1 MRFIIGLLCLFS
13 FYMGLFSKSYGKD
26 IAVGFIYREPPEEA
40 FYLYDWLVVDPDN
53 FSWEKFDEKFYI
65 KNRKAKLI
73 AYVSLGEI
81 EPYRSYYKEIK
92 KDWILGE
99 NKAWKTYIADIRN
112 KEYQKFLIEK
122 VIKNLDR
129 FDGIFFDT
137 LDSYQQ
143 VLKPQEFKSYEDSM
157 IDFLKEIR
165 KKYSNKT
172 ILVNRGF
179 EIADKVVGIV
189 DGFVAESLFYGIDVK
204 SMKYKKMSKEDTQW
218 LLDKLSQ
225 IKNLGFIV
233 IVIDY
238 VDPKNKKLAKEVAQ
252 KIYQLGFIP
261 YVADKNLQTVGTSIY
276 QLIPRKV
283 LMFYDSKEND
293 VAYSTIH
300 RLYQLYVEYLG
311 YIPVLQDIQKGLPA
325 RFLADEYAGVLIRL
339 SKVENEK
346 RFIDWVKKQID
357 DGIKVFFLDYFPVSE
372 DLLSLLGINY
382 YGIKST
388 FDKADILE
396 KRYNYFE
403 IEPDFD
409 SIPLVNVKEGNP
421 VLTIKVNSKAFVPF
435 AITKWGGYALEGSF
449 LRIFG
454 ENELFVFDP
463 VKVFRDIFNP
473 DFPAL
478 DITTEN
484 GRRILTA
491 HIDGDAFFG
500 VADFE
505 PSKTVGEIIRD
516 KIIKKYNIPHTV
528 SIIEGEISPEGLY
541 SEKSKR
547 LEEVARSIF
556 KLDNVEIASHSFS
569 HPFKWRKIEEL
580 SRNKNNTEGYSL
592 PIKGYTFSLEREII
606 GSVNYIN
613 EKLAPKDKKVKVFL
627 WTGDCVPSEEAI
639 KLTYKLGIYNTNGGD
654 TVIDSKNPF
663 FSYIG
668 PMGLNRDEYF
678 QIYAPI
684 QNENIYTD
692 LWKDY
697 YGYINVISTYKL
709 TDKPYRFK
717 PIFIYYHFYSGQ
729 KLLSLKALDEVYS
742 YALSQEVNPM
752 FLSEYDQ
759 RVLEFRNTAICRD
772 IRDDSI
778 IIRGEGNL
786 RTVRLDK
793 DVKVDIFNSKGV
805 VGFKKINDSTYIH
818 LDNSGDYKLSY
829 SDTLPNFYLIDSN
842 GQIEDFKVEADKVKI
857 RLKSYLPLE
866 FRIFNRN
873 CKVSI
878 EPKNYS
884 LESGAKHIHEY
895 RFKREKEAYVEAYCN

>member
-516 KIIKKYNIPHTV
+516 KIIKKSNIPHTV
-528 SIIEGEISPEGLY
+528 SIVEGEISLEGLY
-541 SEKSKR
+541 PERSKY

-556 KLDNVEIASHSFS
+556 ELDNVEIASHSFS

-678 QIYAPI
+678 QIYTPI
-684 QNENIYTD
+684 QNENIYTN

-717 PIFIYYHFYSGQ
+717 PISIYYHFYSGQ

-778 IIRGEGNL
+778 IIRGESNL

>member
-491 HIDGDAFFG
+491 HINGDAFFG

-516 KIIKKYNIPHTV
+516 KIIKKSNIPHTV
-528 SIIEGEISPEGLY
+528 SIVEGEISLEGLY
-541 SEKSKR
+541 PERSKY

-556 KLDNVEIASHSFS
+556 ELDNVEIASHSFS

-678 QIYAPI
+678 QIYTPI

-717 PIFIYYHFYSGQ
+717 PISIYYHFYSGQ

>member
-516 KIIKKYNIPHTV
+516 KIIKKSNIPHTV
-528 SIIEGEISPEGLY
+528 SIVEGEISLEGLY
-541 SEKSKR
+541 PERSKY

-556 KLDNVEIASHSFS
+556 ELDNVEIASHSFS

-678 QIYAPI
+678 QICTPI

-717 PIFIYYHFYSGQ
+717 PISIYYHFYSGQ

>member
-13 FYMGLFSKSYGKD
+13 LYIGLFSKSYGKD

-53 FSWEKFDEKFYI
+53 FSWERFDEKFYI

-293 VAYSTIH
+293 AVYSTIH

-311 YIPVLQDIQKGLPA
+311 YVPVLQDIQKGLPD
-325 RFLADEYAGVLIRL
+325 RFLADEYTGILIRL

-346 RFIDWVKKQID
+346 RFIDWVKK
-357 DGIKVFFLDYFPVSE
+357 
-372 DLLSLLGINY
+372 
-382 YGIKST
+382 
-388 FDKADILE
+388 
-396 KRYNYFE
+396 
-403 IEPDFD
+403 
-409 SIPLVNVKEGNP
+409 
-421 VLTIKVNSKAFVPF
+421 
-435 AITKWGGYALEGSF
+435 
-449 LRIFG
+449 
-454 ENELFVFDP
+454 
-463 VKVFRDIFNP
+463 
-473 DFPAL
+473 
-478 DITTEN
+478 
-484 GRRILTA
+484 
-491 HIDGDAFFG
+491 
-500 VADFE
+500 
-505 PSKTVGEIIRD
+505 
-516 KIIKKYNIPHTV
+516 
-528 SIIEGEISPEGLY
+528 
-541 SEKSKR
+541 
-547 LEEVARSIF
+547 
-556 KLDNVEIASHSFS
+556 
-569 HPFKWRKIEEL
+569 
-580 SRNKNNTEGYSL
+580 
-592 PIKGYTFSLEREII
+592 
-606 GSVNYIN
+606 
-613 EKLAPKDKKVKVFL
+613 
-627 WTGDCVPSEEAI
+627 
-639 KLTYKLGIYNTNGGD
+639 
-654 TVIDSKNPF
+654 
-663 FSYIG
+663 
-668 PMGLNRDEYF
+668 
-678 QIYAPI
+678 
-684 QNENIYTD
+684 TD
-692 LWKDY
+692 
-697 YGYINVISTYKL
+697 
-709 TDKPYRFK
+709 
-717 PIFIYYHFYSGQ
+717 
-729 KLLSLKALDEVYS
+729 
-742 YALSQEVNPM
+742 
-752 FLSEYDQ
+752 
-759 RVLEFRNTAICRD
+759 
-772 IRDDSI
+772 
-778 IIRGEGNL
+778 
-786 RTVRLDK
+786 
-793 DVKVDIFNSKGV
+793 
-805 VGFKKINDSTYIH
+805 
-818 LDNSGDYKLSY
+818 
-829 SDTLPNFYLIDSN
+829 
-842 GQIEDFKVEADKVKI
+842 
-857 RLKSYLPLE
+857 
-866 FRIFNRN
+866 
-873 CKVSI
+873 
-878 EPKNYS
+878 
-884 LESGAKHIHEY
+884 
-895 RFKREKEAYVEAYCN
+895 

>member
-717 PIFIYYHFYSGQ
+717 PISIYYHFYSGQ

>member
-311 YIPVLQDIQKGLPA
+311 YIPVLQDIQKGLPD

-435 AITKWGGYALEGSF
+435 AITKWGGYALERSF

-516 KIIKKYNIPHTV
+516 KIIKKSNIPHTV
-528 SIIEGEISPEGLY
+528 SIIEGEISLEGLY
-541 SEKSKR
+541 PERSKY

-556 KLDNVEIASHSFS
+556 ELDNVEIASHSFS

-580 SRNKNNTEGYSL
+580 SRNKNNTEGYNL

-717 PIFIYYHFYSGQ
+717 PISIYYHFYSGQ
-729 KLLSLKALDEVYS
+729 KLSSLKALDEVYS